1 MLRIALNGISGR
13 MGRELVSSITSN
25 RDFKLIGGIDPMSDS
40 PIEGIKVS
48 HTADKILPDADVVID
63 FSLPEGAMQILGAC
77 QKMKKPLVTGT
88 TGLTEDQLK
97 KFKAAGKTI
106 PIVQAFNYSVG
117 INLMLKLVAMA
128 AQVLKGKCDVEIVE
142 THHRRKKDAPSGT
155 ALTLANR
162 IAEEL
167 HLSDKKDLKFG
178 RYGKDVPRG
187 KEIGIHSLR
196 GGSVIGEHTVSFF
209 GENENLSI
217 AHQALNRKIF
227 VDGALLAAQ
236 WIVTKKNGL
245 YSMQDVLNF

>member
-1 MLRIALNGISGR
+1 MLRIAINGISGR
-13 MGRELVSSITSN
+13 MGRELVSSITQN
-25 RDFKLIGGIDPMSDS
+25 PNLKLIGGIDPVSDS
-40 PIEGIKVS
+40 PIEGVKVS
-48 HTADKILPDADVVID
+48 HNADKILPDADVVID
-63 FSLPEGAMQILGAC
+63 FSLRDGAMQILRDC
-77 QKMKKPLVTGT
+77 QKRHKALVTGT
-88 TGLTEDQLK
+88 TGLSEDQLK

-117 INLMLKLVAMA
+117 INLMLKLVAMG
-128 AQVLKGKCDVEIVE
+128 AQVLKDKCDVEIIE

-155 ALTLANR
+155 ALILANR

-167 HLSDKKDLKFG
+167 HLSDKKDLKYG
-178 RYGKDVPRG
+178 RFGKDVPRG
-187 KEIGIHSLR
+187 KEIGVHSLR